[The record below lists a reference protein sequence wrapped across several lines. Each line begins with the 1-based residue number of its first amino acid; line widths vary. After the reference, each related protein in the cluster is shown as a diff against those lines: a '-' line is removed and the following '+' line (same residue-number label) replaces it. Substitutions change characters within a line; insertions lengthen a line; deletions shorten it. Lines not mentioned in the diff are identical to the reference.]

1 MNGLSERRPSMEH
14 ACDQT
19 VANHSTGQERPHLT
33 LRGGWIEKNGLTS
46 KELTINLFDVCKLAP
61 YVVEDADTPKR
72 MRSSR
77 NSLKLY

>member
-1 MNGLSERRPSMEH
+1 MEH

-33 LRGGWIEKNGLTS
+33 LRGSWIEKKGLTS
-46 KELTINLFDVCKLAP
+46 KELTIKLFDVCKLVP

-72 MRSSR
+72 MHSSR
-77 NSLKLY
+77 NSLKL